1 MAKKEQNAKLEL
13 SYEEAFQE
21 LKSIADAIGNDAVSV
36 DALAEKVRRASQLM
50 AICQDKLRTTETE
63 LDNILKQMSGGGN

>member
-1 MAKKEQNAKLEL
+1 MAKKEQNGKQEL

-21 LKSIADAIGNDAVSV
+21 LKTIADAIGNDAVSV

-63 LDNILKQMSGGGN
+63 LDNILKQMSGGGS